1 MQKFVLDLLF
11 KFQTAAIFVKNKIK
25 SKSNEKIEELIFLNC
40 NVSIELWAIK
50 VLILFKQ
57 LSCTQ
62 QKIVNRNIFKKWFR
76 ESFKLLDRENRK
88 FSQIFFNTLQT
99 YKVKRN
105 FFIFFQFVVFYI

>member
-1 MQKFVLDLLF
+1 LYGTIIINWIIPVSTKNIGSMQKFVLDLLF

-25 SKSNEKIEELIFLNC
+25 SKSNEKIEESIYLNC

-50 VLILFKQ
+50 VKILILFNLQQ

-76 ESFKLLDRENRK
+76 ESFKLLDRESK
-88 FSQIFFNTLQT
+88 IFS
-99 YKVKRN
+99 N
-105 FFIFFQFVVFYI
+105 FF